1 MPKSKSKL
9 LTPDQLRKCIDRHYP
24 EFASCEMGIGLLGD
38 TYRINIRDQFHVLHI
53 LKITVNAAKEDAA
66 RHGDL

>member
-9 LTPDQLRKCIDRHYP
+9 LTPGQLRKCIDRNYP
-24 EFASCEMGIGLLGD
+24 ELVGCEMAIGLLGD
-38 TYRINIRDQFHVLHI
+38 TYRITISDQFHVLHI
-53 LKITVNAAKEDAA
+53 LKINIDATKEDAA